1 MKAWIGGWSIATKL
15 FVLQLVMIVVL
26 AALAVAWIWAD
37 ARADVER
44 DAAAKSLAV
53 AETLA
58 ADPYVAT
65 ALGTPDPTAR
75 LQPYAVAVMD
85 EAGIDFITIMAPDR
99 IRYTHP
105 DPTQIGQEFLGN
117 IDRALAGDAFTE
129 TYTGTLGPSVR
140 AVVPVFGDDG
150 EVVALV
156 AAGVTV
162 SNTQVGARR
171 PHRHGHPRG
180 ARDDRHRRGHR
191 VAAQPLPAPG
201 HLGPRRRGD
210 EPHVLVLRGRAAL
223 HRRGARAAGP
233 LERRGALQRPGRRAA
248 RPARRPARPPPRP
261 CRSRELDLPP
271 AVADVLARTDAAV
284 DEIAITPTHVLVI
297 DRDVIVSRERSR
309 GGGRIGTVT
318 TLRDHT
324 ELQELTGE
332 LETMT
337 TLSDALRSQAHEFA
351 NRLHT
356 IIALIELDRPA
367 DAAALASSELALS
380 QALADRL
387 LSAVEEPVLLALL
400 LGKAAQASERGIAFE
415 IDLPD
420 RLEPT
425 SVPAARPHHDR
436 RQPHRQRAR
445 RRRRARRRPRVH
457 VAVEA
462 TDAALRIAV
471 GDSGAGPRDGDRV
484 FDLGVTTKE
493 ATGHGIGLALVRQT
507 VTRLGGEHPGA
518 GLDVRGDPA
527 ARRCDARHGGSGT
540 AATATR
546 RPATRARAPRMPEAL
561 RVLVVEDEPVTA
573 EAHAAYVG
581 RVDGFEV
588 AGIAHAGHEAIRM
601 LRDAREGRI
610 APIDLILLDVN
621 LPDTTG
627 IELCRSLRAAGIE
640 IDVIAVTAVR
650 DAAVVRSAVSL
661 GIVQYLIKPFG
672 FAAFAEKLNAYRDYH
687 ARVGTAAPELGWR

>member
-1 MKAWIGGWSIATKL
+1 MRAWIGGWSIATRL

-26 AALAVAWIWAD
+26 AALAVGWIWAD

-65 ALGTPDPTAR
+65 ALATPDPSAR
-75 LQPYAVAVMD
+75 LQPYAVDVMD
-85 EAGIDFITIMAPDR
+85 AAGIDFITIMAPDR

-105 DPTQIGQEFLGN
+105 DPSQIGQEFLGN

-140 AVVPVFGDDG
+140 AVVPVVGEDDD
-150 EVVALV
+150 VIALV

-162 SNTQVGARR
+162 SNTQVALGGRVATVLLAALAMIAIGAVIAWLLSRYLRR
-171 PHRHGHPRG
+171 VTWGRG
-180 ARDDRHRRGHR
+180 AEEMSRMFSYYEGVLHSIGE
-191 VAAQPLPAPG
+191 G
-201 HLGPRRRGD
+201 
-210 EPHVLVLRGRAAL
+210 LVLQDRTNAVVLYNDRAAEL
-223 HRRGARAAGP
+223 LGLP
-233 LERRGALQRPGRRAA
+233 
-248 RPARRPARPPPRP
+248 RRPANDTTAVPLAR
-261 CRSRELDLPP
+261 LDLPP
-271 AVADVLARTDAAV
+271 AVAEVLGRSDAAV

-297 DRDVIVSRERSR
+297 DRDVIVSRER

-367 DAAALASSELALS
+367 EAVALASSELALS

-420 RLEPT
+420 RLEATP
-425 SVPAARPHHDR
+425 VPARDLITIVGNLIDNALDAAAATPT
-436 RQPHRQRAR
+436 PE
-445 RRRRARRRPRVH
+445 VH
-457 VAVEA
+457 VAVEV
-462 TDAALRIAV
+462 TDAALRLAV
-471 GDSGAGPRDGDRV
+471 RDSGAGPRDGDRV
-484 FDLGVTTKE
+484 FDLGVTTK
-493 ATGHGIGLALVRQT
+493 AAAGHGIGLALVRQT
-507 VTRLGGEHPGA
+507 VHRLGGELH
-518 GLDVRGDPA
+518 
-527 ARRCDARHGGSGT
+527 
-540 AATATR
+540 
-546 RPATRARAPRMPEAL
+546 
-561 RVLVVEDEPVTA
+561 
-573 EAHAAYVG
+573 
-581 RVDGFEV
+581 VDGSEFAVILPLVTV
-588 AGIAHAGHEAIRM
+588 A
-601 LRDAREGRI
+601 
-610 APIDLILLDVN
+610 
-621 LPDTTG
+621 
-627 IELCRSLRAAGIE
+627 RSSSVE
-640 IDVIAVTAVR
+640 
-650 DAAVVRSAVSL
+650 AVSD
-661 GIVQYLIKPFG
+661 G
-672 FAAFAEKLNAYRDYH
+672 
-687 ARVGTAAPELGWR
+687 

>member
-1 MKAWIGGWSIATKL
+1 M
-15 FVLQLVMIVVL
+15 
-26 AALAVAWIWAD
+26 
-37 ARADVER
+37 
-44 DAAAKSLAV
+44 
-53 AETLA
+53 
-58 ADPYVAT
+58 
-65 ALGTPDPTAR
+65 
-75 LQPYAVAVMD
+75 
-85 EAGIDFITIMAPDR
+85 
-99 IRYTHP
+99 
-105 DPTQIGQEFLGN
+105 
-117 IDRALAGDAFTE
+117 
-129 TYTGTLGPSVR
+129 R
-140 AVVPVFGDDG
+140 AVVPVFDDDD

-162 SNTQVGARR
+162 SNTQVALGGRIATVILAALAMIAIGAVIAWLLSRYLRR
-171 PHRHGHPRG
+171 VTWGRG
-180 ARDDRHRRGHR
+180 AEEMSRMFSYYEGVLHSIGE
-191 VAAQPLPAPG
+191 G
-201 HLGPRRRGD
+201 
-210 EPHVLVLRGRAAL
+210 LVLQDRSNAVVLYNDRAAEL
-223 HRRGARAAGP
+223 LGLP
-233 LERRGALQRPGRRAA
+233 
-248 RPARRPARPPPRP
+248 RRPATATSAVPLAQ
-261 CRSRELDLPP
+261 LDLPP

-400 LGKAAQASERGIAFE
+400 LGKAAQASERGIEFE
-415 IDLPD
+415 IDLPE

-425 SVPAARPHHDR
+425 SVPARDLITIVGNLIDNALDAAARTSAP
-436 RQPHRQRAR
+436 A
-445 RRRRARRRPRVH
+445 VH

-507 VTRLGGEHPGA
+507 VTRLGGS
-518 GLDVRGDPA
+518 VRVV
-527 ARRCDARHGGSGT
+527 GST
-540 AATATR
+540 
-546 RPATRARAPRMPEAL
+546 
-561 RVLVVEDEPVTA
+561 
-573 EAHAAYVG
+573 
-581 RVDGFEV
+581 FEV
-588 AGIAHAGHEAIRM
+588 TLPLIASATPRDPGHRRDRH
-601 LRDAREGRI
+601 RDADTGEG
-610 APIDLILLDVN
+610 
-621 LPDTTG
+621 
-627 IELCRSLRAAGIE
+627 AA
-640 IDVIAVTAVR
+640 
-650 DAAVVRSAVSL
+650 DA
-661 GIVQYLIKPFG
+661 
-672 FAAFAEKLNAYRDYH
+672 
-687 ARVGTAAPELGWR
+687 

>member
-1 MKAWIGGWSIATKL
+1 MFSYYEGVLHSIGEGL
-15 FVLQLVMIVVL
+15 VLQDRSNAVVL
-26 AALAVAWIWAD
+26 
-37 ARADVER
+37 
-44 DAAAKSLAV
+44 
-53 AETLA
+53 
-58 ADPYVAT
+58 Y
-65 ALGTPDPTAR
+65 
-75 LQPYAVAVMD
+75 
-85 EAGIDFITIMAPDR
+85 
-99 IRYTHP
+99 
-105 DPTQIGQEFLGN
+105 N
-117 IDRALAGDAFTE
+117 DRAAEL
-129 TYTGTLGPSVR
+129 LG
-140 AVVPVFGDDG
+140 
-150 EVVALV
+150 
-156 AAGVTV
+156 
-162 SNTQVGARR
+162 
-171 PHRHGHPRG
+171 
-180 ARDDRHRRGHR
+180 
-191 VAAQPLPAPG
+191 LP
-201 HLGPRRRGD
+201 
-210 EPHVLVLRGRAAL
+210 
-223 HRRGARAAGP
+223 
-233 LERRGALQRPGRRAA
+233 
-248 RPARRPARPPPRP
+248 RRPATDTAAVPLAQ
-261 CRSRELDLPP
+261 LDLPP

-425 SVPAARPHHDR
+425 SVPARDLITIVGNLIDNALDAAARHVGARGPRRGRGDGCRAAHRSGRQRRGPARGRPRLRPRRHHEGGDRPRHRARPRAADGDPPR
-436 RQPHRQRAR
+436 RQ
-445 RRRRARRRPRVH
+445 
-457 VAVEA
+457 
-462 TDAALRIAV
+462 
-471 GDSGAGPRDGDRV
+471 
-484 FDLGVTTKE
+484 
-493 ATGHGIGLALVRQT
+493 
-507 VTRLGGEHPGA
+507 HPGA
-518 GLDVRGDPA
+518 GLDVRGDAA
-527 ARRCDARHGGSGT
+527 ARRRDDPPRSRPPLRPPPST
-540 AATATR
+540 PTR
-546 RPATRARAPRMPEAL
+546 VKALRMPEAL

-581 RVDGFEV
+581 RVDGFDV
-588 AGIAHAGHEAIRM
+588 AGIAHTGHEAIRM

-687 ARVGTAAPELGWR
+687 ARVGTAAITDQQEVDASFAALRTSSGGDLPKGLTRETLDRVRAAVREAPSGAVSATELAAALDLSRVTARRYLEHLADTGVVERASRYGTPGRPEVEYRRADRPASLGIAPGVRPDVATAAAAPLEASRASTPRPARRVRSNRTRATR